1 MLFVIV
7 CFDFAFFYS
16 TSGTDVG
23 GGPGECYGKAVSSG
37 LGRRGPC
44 ARGRRGRRRVFQRTA
59 VEAGRGF
66 VVRVALGPVSGQAWV

>member
-7 CFDFAFFYS
+7 CSNFAFS
-16 TSGTDVG
+16 IPHRGPMQVGTE
-23 GGPGECYGKAVSSG
+23 GPGECYGKAVSSD
-37 LGRRGPC
+37 L
-44 ARGRRGRRRVFQRTA
+44 GRRRVKFQRTA

>member
-7 CFDFAFFYS
+7 CFNFAFS
-16 TSGTDVG
+16 IPHRGPMSVG
-23 GGPGECYGKAVSSG
+23 VRESVTERRFRQVLAGG
-37 LGRRGPC
+37 GPC
-44 ARGRRGRRRVFQRTA
+44 ARGRRGRRRVFERTA